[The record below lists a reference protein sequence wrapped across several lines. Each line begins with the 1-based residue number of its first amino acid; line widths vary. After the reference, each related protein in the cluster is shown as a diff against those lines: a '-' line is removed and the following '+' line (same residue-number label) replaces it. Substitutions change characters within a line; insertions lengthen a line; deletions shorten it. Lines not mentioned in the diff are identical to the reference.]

1 MYILCIY
8 ICIFDI
14 DIQNEDTLLPVVS
27 ILMNN
32 VSDTQL
38 AQTPVHTFREILH
51 NCDNMT
57 AYFSISSYTGVRFDL
72 IPCRRRIKKN

>member
-1 MYILCIY
+1 MY
-8 ICIFDI
+8 IFDI
-14 DIQNEDTLLPVVS
+14 DIQNEDTLLPFRIYLDEQS
-27 ILMNN
+27 H